1 MSSRSVLILLAV
13 AAALAAL
20 VWLRPERIPEPEV
33 SDPRADPER
42 LVSSIQPITK
52 ADAADI
58 ADDIEGGTVSG
69 RLAPVSLDTQTNKE
83 LKNRFERALADIQG
97 QNSDQAVKRL
107 NELISDY
114 PGVPELYAN
123 LGALHARSGDL
134 ELARQTF
141 KKGLLQDSKSKALF
155 DGLQEVHGALAAN
168 AYQKALDATSPNTQ
182 PSAVTLPLL
191 AHISTVVDKE
201 QTIAALE
208 AQLGNTSQPDTK
220 AQLEKINRLQSELTV
235 SEQNLATLKSEYEA
249 EMTKLRDQLASQSE
263 VLASSQTAE
272 REAQARVVR
281 AEESATAQLNEALA
295 KLETDKQQ
303 LVIEKD
309 AVIARQKQELERV
322 RKQAAAAQAV
332 AVEVDQQA
340 AEQSEGDSQD
350 QQAVALVESWAR
362 VWSAQDVGAYVNHYA
377 QNYTSGN
384 SISREQWLEQ
394 RRIRL
399 TNKEFIEV
407 DVRDFSVQDMG
418 DQFAITFTQ
427 HYRSNTVDDTIR
439 KRLVFNKD
447 GDDWSKAKIVNESRV
462 KS

>member
-1 MSSRSVLILLAV
+1 MLAV
-13 AAALAAL
+13 AAVLAAL
-20 VWLRPERIPEPEV
+20 VWLRPEPIEEPVVNEQ
-33 SDPRADPER
+33 RADPEH
-42 LVSSIQPITK
+42 LVSAIQPITK
-52 ADAADI
+52 ADAADL
-58 ADDIEGGTVSG
+58 ADNIEAGTISG
-69 RLAPVSLDTQTNKE
+69 RLASVNLDTQTNKE
-83 LKNRFERALADIQG
+83 LKNRFERALTDIQAE
-97 QNSDQAVKRL
+97 NSDQAIKSL

-123 LGALHARSGDL
+123 LGALHARGGDL

-141 KKGLLQDSKSKALF
+141 KKGLQQDSKSKALF

-168 AYQKALDATSPNTQ
+168 AYQKALDATPPNTQ

-191 AHISTVVDKE
+191 AHISTLVDKE

-208 AQLGNTSQPDTK
+208 AQLSNTSPPDTK
-220 AQLEKINRLQSELTV
+220 AELEKIDRLQSELKV

-249 EMTKLRDQLASQSE
+249 EMTKLREQLASQSE

-281 AEESATAQLNEALA
+281 AEESATAQLKEALA

-303 LVIEKD
+303 LLIEKD
-309 AVIARQKQELERV
+309 AIIARQKQELERV
-322 RKQAAAAQAV
+322 RKQAAADQVV
-332 AVEVDQQA
+332 AVEADQQA
-340 AEQSEGDSQD
+340 AEQAGGDSDNGNKD

-377 QNYTSGN
+377 QNYSSGN

-407 DVRDFSVQDMG
+407 NVSEFAVQDMG

-439 KRLVFNKD
+439 KRLVFSKD